1 MSLTRIILFAV
12 LTLGATAASASDL
25 GRDDF
30 GYGITL
36 RVDGAAPTYR
46 VAVPLHV
53 YQHTVRSDLGDIR
66 VMNGSGEI
74 VPYALRHAAGVAQS
88 RAAAKLLP
96 LFPLRGTS
104 TEPSASLKL
113 RLQSGNASI
122 DIERPAVGAAM
133 TRINGYL
140 LDARSVTEAL
150 STLEINWASDAGD
163 FSSRLQLEASDDLNT
178 WRAVA
183 DGPIINLH
191 YAGQQFQQR
200 RLDTPR
206 VSARFFRLSW
216 TDAPPA
222 IEITSVSVEPAL
234 AQQDVKRLTLSA
246 PAKPV
251 TAEPGTY
258 LMDLGAHIP
267 LDRVNLDLPQ
277 INTIATVSFEARN
290 DATADW
296 RQISRA
302 SLYRLQST
310 AGAELH
316 NPAIAIPLTTARHWR
331 VRVSHA
337 GGGLG
342 HGVPVFVAGWL
353 PDEVLFVA
361 RGKPPFELLYGS
373 SEAKPAAVA
382 VLALGPSAPAGSAT
396 PPMRE
401 ATLSTPFS
409 VGGPERLAAAHPK
422 LNLRLATLWTVLL
435 AGVTLLGWMAWR
447 LLRRLG

>member
-216 TDAPPA
+216 TDEPPA

-234 AQQDVKRLTLSA
+234 AQQDVKRLTFSA
-246 PAKPV
+246 PATAV

-258 LMDLGAHIP
+258 LVDLGANIP

-296 RQISRA
+296 RQVSRA
-302 SLYRLQST
+302 SLTQAAGSAMACRCSSPAGCQTKCCSSPAASHRLNYST
-310 AGAELH
+310 AA
-316 NPAIAIPLTTARHWR
+316 ARPNQPQSRYSLWAHR
-331 VRVSHA
+331 RRPVR
-337 GGGLG
+337 
-342 HGVPVFVAGWL
+342 
-353 PDEVLFVA
+353 
-361 RGKPPFELLYGS
+361 PPRQC
-373 SEAKPAAVA
+373 AKRRSRRPSASG
-382 VLALGPSAPAGSAT
+382 GPSALRPHTQSST
-396 PPMRE
+396 CDWPPC
-401 ATLSTPFS
+401 
-409 VGGPERLAAAHPK
+409 GPCYWP
-422 LNLRLATLWTVLL
+422 V
-435 AGVTLLGWMAWR
+435 
-447 LLRRLG
+447 